1 MASGWCSFRDVHI
14 AILSQKPET
23 YSTRRLVEA
32 GEVRGHRM
40 SIINYMQC
48 TMVIASH
55 RPKIAYMGEPLTD
68 VDAII
73 PRVAAPHTLYGTAV
87 VRQFEM
93 MGVYSV
99 NGSQAIARSRDKLR
113 SLQILSRK
121 GIGLPV
127 TGFANAAKDVQ
138 GLIQEV
144 GGPPLIIKLLEGTQG
159 IGVVLAET
167 QNAAE
172 SVIDA
177 FRNLNANILVQEFI
191 AEANGA
197 DLRCFVVGTRVVAAM
212 QRQAA
217 PGEFRSNIHRGGTG
231 TKVKLTPEERT
242 IAVSAAKAMGLHVA
256 GVDIIR
262 SNHGAL
268 VIEVNSSPGIE
279 GIEQATE
286 KDVAGRIIEYVE
298 THAGAKKAQ
307 DAEKI
312 LSEDH

>member
-1 MASGWCSFRDVHI
+1 MHI
-14 AILSQKPET
+14 AILSQKPES

-40 SIINYMQC
+40 RAINYMQC

-55 RPKIAYMGEPLTD
+55 RPKIAYMGEPLMD
-68 VDAII
+68 VDAIV
-73 PRVAAPHTLYGTAV
+73 PRIAAPQTLYGTAV

-93 MGVYSV
+93 MGVYAV
-99 NGSQAIARSRDKLR
+99 NGSQAIARARDKLR

-167 QNAAE
+167 QKAAE

-191 AEANGA
+191 AEAGGA

-212 QRQAA
+212 LRQAA

-231 TKVKLTPEERT
+231 TKVKLTPEERS

-286 KDVAGRIIEYVE
+286 KDVAGQIIEYVA
-298 THAGAKKAQ
+298 THASAKKAAE
-307 DAEKI
+307 AEKI
-312 LSEDH
+312 VSEDH